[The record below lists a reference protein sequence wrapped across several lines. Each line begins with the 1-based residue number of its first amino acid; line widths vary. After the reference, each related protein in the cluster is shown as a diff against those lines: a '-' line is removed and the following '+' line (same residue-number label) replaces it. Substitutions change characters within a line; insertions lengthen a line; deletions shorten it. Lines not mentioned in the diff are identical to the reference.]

1 MENSI
6 VISVNTISERDTMV
20 RDIYKSLT
28 ANPNK
33 QYTIQQDRV
42 NRIKIFHNKGSLRIL
57 IQTYLIVVLPVLLD
71 FSPLENLYGTVD
83 FRLNETIDRLVKITH
98 RLQSLQGKRVVSGK
112 VGAKDLK
119 KVLTNIL

>member
-83 FRLNETIDRLVKITH
+83 FRLSETIDRLVKITH

>member
-28 ANPNK
+28 TNPNK

-42 NRIKIFHNKGSLRIL
+42 NRIKIFHNKGSLKIL